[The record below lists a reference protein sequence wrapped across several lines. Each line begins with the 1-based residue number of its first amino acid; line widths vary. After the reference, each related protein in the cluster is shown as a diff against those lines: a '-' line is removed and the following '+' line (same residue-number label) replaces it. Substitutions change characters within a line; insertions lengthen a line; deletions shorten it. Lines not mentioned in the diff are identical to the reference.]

1 MARTNFTGLTPPQKQ
16 FVRLVEQNAHRY
28 RKHEVFRDFCE
39 IAAITISN
47 SVDRGQFQAREARY
61 LDIVARYEREEVSRF
76 AQMLAQLVDCLEASP
91 HDALGQIFMAL
102 ELGDA
107 RCGQF
112 FTPFEVSKMMAM
124 MTLTDAAAVIE
135 RQGFLTLQEPA
146 AGAGGMVIA
155 AAAALQESG
164 INYQQTMHATA
175 IDIDATAC
183 HMAYIGLSLLNV
195 PAIVI
200 HGNALWPEQTWSHW
214 VTPAHVLGFWDHRLR
229 RRDRHRDA
237 AAAAMPEASAP
248 AADTVPDPIAQ
259 TRHQIIAHRLEQ
271 LELFTN

>member
-1 MARTNFTGLTPPQKQ
+1 MHCGR
-16 FVRLVEQNAHRY
+16 
-28 RKHEVFRDFCE
+28 
-39 IAAITISN
+39 
-47 SVDRGQFQAREARY
+47 
-61 LDIVARYEREEVSRF
+61 SR
-76 AQMLAQLVDCLEASP
+76 P
-91 HDALGQIFMAL
+91 G
-102 ELGDA
+102 
-107 RCGQF
+107 
-112 FTPFEVSKMMAM
+112 
-124 MTLTDAAAVIE
+124 
-135 RQGFLTLQEPA
+135 
-146 AGAGGMVIA
+146 
-155 AAAALQESG
+155 
-164 INYQQTMHATA
+164 
-175 IDIDATAC
+175 
-183 HMAYIGLSLLNV
+183 